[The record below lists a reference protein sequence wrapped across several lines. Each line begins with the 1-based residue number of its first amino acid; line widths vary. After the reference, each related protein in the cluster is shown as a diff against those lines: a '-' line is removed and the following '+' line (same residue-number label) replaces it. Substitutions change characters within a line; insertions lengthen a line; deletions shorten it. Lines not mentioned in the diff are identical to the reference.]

1 MRRNTSLRQRL
12 TAIGLLGIP
21 LLTFPML
28 SLPNGEVAGIPASY
42 LYLFG
47 VWTLLIGLAAV
58 VAERRGR

>member
-12 TAIGLLGIP
+12 AAIGLLGVP

>member
-12 TAIGLLGIP
+12 AAIGLLGIP

-28 SLPNGEVAGIPASY
+28 SLPNGELAGIPASY

-47 VWTLLIGLAAV
+47 VWTLLIGLAAA

>member
-12 TAIGLLGIP
+12 AAIGLLGVP

-28 SLPNGEVAGIPASY
+28 SLPNGELAGIPASY

-47 VWTLLIGLAAV
+47 VWTLLIGLAAA

>member
-47 VWTLLIGLAAV
+47 VWALLIGLAAV

>member
-12 TAIGLLGIP
+12 AAIGLLGIP

>member
-1 MRRNTSLRQRL
+1 MRRANPLRQRL
-12 TAIGLLGIP
+12 AAIGLLGVP

-28 SLPNGEVAGIPASY
+28 SLPNGELGGIPASY

-47 VWTLLIGLAAV
+47 VWALLIVLAAT

>member
-12 TAIGLLGIP
+12 AAIGLLGIP

-28 SLPNGEVAGIPASY
+28 SLPNGELAGIPASY

>member
-12 TAIGLLGIP
+12 TATGLLGIP

>member
-12 TAIGLLGIP
+12 AAIGLLGIP

-28 SLPNGEVAGIPASY
+28 SLPNGELAGIPASY
-42 LYLFG
+42 VYLFG